1 MITLEPRTHNLEPQK
16 GFMAL
21 ISAIIISVILLLIA
35 SSLNLT
41 SFYNR
46 SDILDSELK
55 EKSSTLAEACV
66 DAAILKLANN
76 PSYIPT
82 TGGET
87 VDVET
92 DNCIIQSVNS
102 SGNQKIINTKA
113 DYNHYVTNLKIVIDS
128 SDLQVISWEEI

>member
-1 MITLEPRTHNLEPQK
+1 MKNNS

-66 DAAILKLANN
+66 DAAILKLAQNKNYELITTDHDISIGTDHCNIFSLSPN
-76 PSYIPT
+76 PPR
-82 TGGET
+82 TGNIT
-87 VDVET
+87 
-92 DNCIIQSVNS
+92 II
-102 SGNQKIINTKA
+102 TKA
-113 DYNHYVTNLKIVIDS
+113 NYNNTYFTNLKIVTDS
-128 SDLQVISWEEI
+128 SDLHVISWEEI

>member
-1 MITLEPRTHNLEPQK
+1 MKNNS

-55 EKSSTLAEACV
+55 EKSLALAEACV
-66 DAAILKLANN
+66 DMAILKLANN
-76 PSYIPT
+76 QNYTPSNEIVNV
-82 TGGET
+82 G
-87 VDVET
+87 T
-92 DNCIIQSVNS
+92 DTCTIQSVIS
-102 SGNQKIINTKA
+102 SSNQKTINVKA
-113 DYNHYVTNLKIVIDS
+113 DYNHYVTNLKIIINS
-128 SDLQVISWEEI
+128 SDLHVVSWEEI